1 MEIEDLLGVDGR
13 TTSRLG
19 LRGILYGTGRLART
33 IKATVMGTHRANR
46 GAGTRKSA
54 SPKVQCPVPSAP
66 QTYRVTLAT
75 SMVEVVRVGPGGLP
89 VEVQGAAQSPK
100 TNAGTTP
107 AGLSGRRLAQPRRDG
122 PLSNAR
128 FHRSRVWFWWANVTS
143 KKPCLVERWSRGI
156 NSSPD

>member
-75 SMVEVVRVGPGGLP
+75 SMVEVVCVGQMVCRWRFRGQP
-89 VEVQGAAQSPK
+89 SPLK
-100 TNAGTTP
+100 LMQVPRRRAYQDAGWLSHGETDPCQTP
-107 AGLSGRRLAQPRRDG
+107 ASTGPAGGSGG
-122 PLSNAR
+122 P
-128 FHRSRVWFWWANVTS
+128 T
-143 KKPCLVERWSRGI
+143 
-156 NSSPD
+156 

>member
-122 PLSNAR
+122 PLVKR
-128 FHRSRVWFWWANVTS
+128 PLPQVPRVV
-143 KKPCLVERWSRGI
+143 LVGQRDLEKAMSCRAVESW
-156 NSSPD
+156 N